1 MKITDYDLKH
11 EFNIYVEY
19 YKTEQFWWSS
29 L

>member
-11 EFNIYVEY
+11 EFNIFVEY
-19 YKTEQFWWSS
+19 YKIGQFWWID